1 MTGGKADLS
10 YGDGRFVYAKDIAI
24 LGGELSLTDDAEKE
38 WVSYFLKGRNSVYI
52 DGAKITAK
60 QKSPTQQSVKIG
72 IVESEGS
79 NTVICNSVIS
89 YDEQYFTLNRLSD
102 VSDVYGRKISLFT
115 VDGL

>member
-1 MTGGKADLS
+1 M
-10 YGDGRFVYAKDIAI
+10 
-24 LGGELSLTDDAEKE
+24 GGELSLTDDAEKE
-38 WVSYFLKGRNSVYI
+38 WISYFLKGRNSVYI

-89 YDEQYFTLNRLSD
+89 YDEQYFTLNRMSD
-102 VSDVYGRKISLFT
+102 VSDVYGRKIGLFT
-115 VDGL
+115 VDGLLENTKVKTINGQPVTNL